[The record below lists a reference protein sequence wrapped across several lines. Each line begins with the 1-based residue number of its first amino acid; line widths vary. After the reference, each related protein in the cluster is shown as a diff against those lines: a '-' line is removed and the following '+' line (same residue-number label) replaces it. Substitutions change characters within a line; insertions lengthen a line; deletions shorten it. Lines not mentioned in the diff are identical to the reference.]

1 MREVFQRLKQAI
13 LEKQDTMLLT
23 IGTSSGS
30 TPRSQGARMLVSAEG
45 RIAGTVGGG
54 AVEFQAE
61 QVAKKL
67 LLEKENAQRQFILAP
82 NNIADLGMVCG
93 GNVTIFFH
101 YLSWETPFLK
111 ELCESIET
119 HFQNNQQGWL
129 MTELDQNNL
138 GKVSF
143 YSETGEL
150 IGSTSWEGELSLLPI
165 LNYLSFYCVVVD
177 DRPEFLTAQAFPQ
190 AEELRVIPLENLA
203 AFIEI
208 TADDYG
214 IVITRGHNF
223 DFIVAKQLLETPAKY
238 IGVMGSKHK
247 IASQVRRLKEV
258 GYTMTEIERIFM
270 PIGLDIAAETPE
282 ELAISIAGELIQQ
295 RYQ

>member
-1 MREVFQRLKQAI
+1 MVP
-13 LEKQDTMLLT
+13 LL
-23 IGTSSGS
+23 G
-30 TPRSQGARMLVSAEG
+30 
-45 RIAGTVGGG
+45 
-54 AVEFQAE
+54 
-61 QVAKKL
+61 
-67 LLEKENAQRQFILAP
+67 
-82 NNIADLGMVCG
+82 
-93 GNVTIFFH
+93 
-101 YLSWETPFLK
+101 
-111 ELCESIET
+111 
-119 HFQNNQQGWL
+119 
-129 MTELDQNNL
+129 
-138 GKVSF
+138 
-143 YSETGEL
+143 
-150 IGSTSWEGELSLLPI
+150 GELSLLPKGIHCEQKEDIIFNRSDPPSRESVYFGSGHVARALVPI

>member
-1 MREVFQRLKQAI
+1 MLPKGIHCEQKEDIIFLTEAI
-13 LEKQDTMLLT
+13 L
-23 IGTSSGS
+23 
-30 TPRSQGARMLVSAEG
+30 
-45 RIAGTVGGG
+45 
-54 AVEFQAE
+54 
-61 QVAKKL
+61 QV
-67 LLEKENAQRQFILAP
+67 
-82 NNIADLGMVCG
+82 
-93 GNVTIFFH
+93 
-101 YLSWETPFLK
+101 
-111 ELCESIET
+111 
-119 HFQNNQQGWL
+119 
-129 MTELDQNNL
+129 
-138 GKVSF
+138 GKVYIF
-143 YSETGEL
+143 
-150 IGSTSWEGELSLLPI
+150 GSGHVARALVPI

-190 AEELRVIPLENLA
+190 AKELRVIPLENLA

>member
-1 MREVFQRLKQAI
+1 MKWSCCTR
-13 LEKQDTMLLT
+13 
-23 IGTSSGS
+23 IGTYFKLFIVLLRCSGRSS
-30 TPRSQGARMLVSAEG
+30 
-45 RIAGTVGGG
+45 RI
-54 AVEFQAE
+54 
-61 QVAKKL
+61 
-67 LLEKENAQRQFILAP
+67 
-82 NNIADLGMVCG
+82 
-93 GNVTIFFH
+93 
-101 YLSWETPFLK
+101 
-111 ELCESIET
+111 
-119 HFQNNQQGWL
+119 
-129 MTELDQNNL
+129 
-138 GKVSF
+138 
-143 YSETGEL
+143 
-150 IGSTSWEGELSLLPI
+150 
-165 LNYLSFYCVVVD
+165 
-177 DRPEFLTAQAFPQ
+177 LTAQAFPQ

-282 ELAISIAGELIQQ
+282 ELAISIAEN
-295 RYQ
+295 